1 MEKCKNCTNCC
12 WDKDAKEGQIECYYG
27 LLAKEDNNEMPSYK
41 VVSSDI
47 SSTSTLI
54 VTATLSVEKNS
65 IPHYIRQNETEQR
78 WGPLLKPNL
87 DLRVEYITQS
97 YLTIS
102 IKPNKTG
109 VTLTSLSKD
118 AKCKDCFM
126 LTVQR
131 SSNGKGSN
139 DIIFNTG
146 DFTPFIYSEGLIE
159 MTTLLPNDFIYGLGQ
174 SPSRG
179 FKHNMSYPEDWG
191 IFSKFNKNMTL
202 HESSWFGSHP
212 LYMGWTN
219 DNKAYG
225 VLLENTYPMQ
235 LVTNSRPSLTFRT
248 IGGQLKFHFFLGPT
262 PRDVYQ
268 QITDVVGQPTL
279 PPYWAL
285 GFHMCRTET
294 DDTKGTNARL
304 GMVDNEIPYESD
316 CYTAAYAGQNPKD
329 GEPLRSMLR
338 SNKEGSNPL
347 RSLLVQAP
355 HRKYED
361 PKPTPTPS
369 PSSSPLDNIWHQ
381 NSLTNHSDGTTYFG
395 YFYDWLSTS
404 EEPYKVIYPS
414 YTFTDTKLLTEM
426 TNEFKTIGLFDE
438 KKEDPI
444 IDGIFVDYNTP
455 LDLRLSDTSDV
466 KKICKSLLDNNPWNT
481 LFYQQLNEYTP
492 CLDLIYPA
500 TKVSHMSAHNLYGH
514 QHMKKTR
521 EALQGYT
528 NYNNTKRR
536 SLTMSLSTFTGS
548 GQFGGHIGTNM
559 VSSWPMLVQTIYQTL
574 EFNLYGIP
582 LAGFPV
588 CGFKD
593 LSDTIDDELCIRWYQ
608 LAAMQPFMISHRDN
622 GEDLTDPISLFG
634 NDKKL
639 EGKLETIKS
648 AIVIRYRLLPYLYT
662 LFYKASKR
670 VSPDG
675 KMKGMGEPVVRPLFY
690 EFENDTKTWTLDKQ
704 FMWGSAL
711 MVYDYLSGRR
721 ISSKGQMESLS
732 AVESNINLHIRGGY
746 VVPTQRE
753 TNNTDQ
759 SRRNPFTII
768 AALNQN
774 FTAEGDLFI
783 DDGITDNS
791 TVLIVHISVVVTEKE
806 RDSHTSGGKTAGG
819 AINITITTGT
829 KPPNVSTQVEIIKV
843 FGVIDPLDPPVF
855 QINGKEEPETD
866 FTYDSNLGVL
876 SLKNLTEFID
886 LSKTNQITW
895 TTKTFAERISL
906 VFFKSLFLL
915 SKLTVGMV
923 LTALEGRHKH

>member
-1 MEKCKNCTNCC
+1 
-12 WDKDAKEGQIECYYG
+12 
-27 LLAKEDNNEMPSYK
+27 
-41 VVSSDI
+41 
-47 SSTSTLI
+47 
-54 VTATLSVEKNS
+54 
-65 IPHYIRQNETEQR
+65 
-78 WGPLLKPNL
+78 
-87 DLRVEYITQS
+87 
-97 YLTIS
+97 
-102 IKPNKTG
+102 
-109 VTLTSLSKD
+109 
-118 AKCKDCFM
+118 
-126 LTVQR
+126 
-131 SSNGKGSN
+131 
-139 DIIFNTG
+139 
-146 DFTPFIYSEGLIE
+146 
-159 MTTLLPNDFIYGLGQ
+159 
-174 SPSRG
+174 
-179 FKHNMSYPEDWG
+179 
-191 IFSKFNKNMTL
+191 MTL

-268 QITDVVGQPTL
+268 QITAVVGQPTL

-304 GMVDNEIPYESD
+304 GMFDNEIPYESD
-316 CYTAAYAGQNPKD
+316 CYTAAYAGQNSRY
-329 GEPLRSMLR
+329 GELVGQMLR
-338 SNKEGSNPL
+338 DNKEGSNRL

-355 HRKYED
+355 HREHVKE
-361 PKPTPTPS
+361 TTTPS
-369 PSSSPLDNIWHQ
+369 PSPSPLDIWLLQ
-381 NSLTNHSDGTTYFG
+381 NSLTNASDHKLYIGK
-395 YFYDWLSTS
+395 FYDWLSS
-404 EEPYKVIYPS
+404 EEDPYIPVIYPS
-414 YTFTDTKLLTEM
+414 YASPDKDELFKAMTD
-426 TNEFKTIGLFDE
+426 EFKTIGKFDE
-438 KKEDPI
+438 KTEDPI

-466 KKICKSLLDNNPWNT
+466 KETCKPLLDNNPWNT

-492 CLDLIYPA
+492 CLDLIYPD
-500 TKVSHMSAHNLYGH
+500 TKVSHI
-514 QHMKKTR
+514 
-521 EALQGYT
+521 
-528 NYNNTKRR
+528 
-536 SLTMSLSTFTGS
+536 

-608 LAAMQPFMISHRDN
+608 LAAMQPFMISHRDY

-670 VSPDG
+670 VSPDD

-711 MVYDYLSGRR
+711 MVSPVTEANAKNVKAYFPKSIWYDYSSGRR

-746 VVPTQRE
+746 VIPTQPE

-783 DDGITDNS
+783 DDGITDNL
-791 TVLIVHISVVVTEKE
+791 TTLIVHISVVVTEKE
-806 RDSHTSGGKTAGG
+806 KDSHTSGGKTAGG
-819 AINITITTGT
+819 AINITTTPTGN

-855 QINGKEEPETD
+855 HINGKEEPETD

-886 LSKTNQITW
+886 LSKNKQYSITW
-895 TTKTFAERISL
+895 TTKTFAER
-906 VFFKSLFLL
+906 
-915 SKLTVGMV
+915 
-923 LTALEGRHKH
+923 